1 RSLTPSLEQAGFE
14 VTTVTSAR
22 AALKLV
28 ETRLYV
34 VVGCEF
40 DLGEMLGIDFLSRAA
55 SAAPGLGLLL
65 VGTAE
70 QVRASK
76 EARDLR
82 GTSRIR
88 RRASESRIPGMRV
101 LLRPFEADQLVSTVT
116 HLARMAEMRRS
127 THAMASVVA
136 PKDEREDEAPPSDT
150 PGDGTS

>member
-1 RSLTPSLEQAGFE
+1 MPKVLLVDDEQGALRSLTPSLEQAGFE

-55 SAAPGLGLLL
+55 AAAPALGLLL
-65 VGTAE
+65 VGTAD

-82 GTSRIR
+82 DTSPVR
-88 RRASESRIPGMRV
+88 RRASES
-101 LLRPFEADQLVSTVT
+101 
-116 HLARMAEMRRS
+116 
-127 THAMASVVA
+127 
-136 PKDEREDEAPPSDT
+136 
-150 PGDGTS
+150 